1 MEEQNHVNPGDKPT
15 LLNVRDTALA
25 NAYYRKEVW
34 TGEFLQLTVMSI
46 PVGGE
51 VGLELHNENDQLIG
65 VEYGVASVYFGK
77 TKPGVKFVG
86 NVNSNYVILVPACT
100 WHNIVNEGN
109 FPLKLYS
116 VYAPPHHP
124 KGTPSCAAATRG
136 HRLSARRFPLRR
148 IRVSPGFQPG
158 PLCSC
163 P

>member
-86 NVNSNYVILVPACT
+86 NVNSNYVILVPAGT

-124 KGTPSCAAATRG
+124 KGTVHKTTFDSDLADY
-136 HRLSARRFPLRR
+136 
-148 IRVSPGFQPG
+148 
-158 PLCSC
+158 
-163 P
+163 